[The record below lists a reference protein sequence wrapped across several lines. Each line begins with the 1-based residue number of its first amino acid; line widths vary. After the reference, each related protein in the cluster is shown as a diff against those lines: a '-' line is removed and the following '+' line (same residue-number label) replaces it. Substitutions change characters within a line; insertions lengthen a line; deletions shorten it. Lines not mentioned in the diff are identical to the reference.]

1 MPYQIA
7 LKGHARLGGAA
18 FDLETDLPWHGAV
31 ALAGSNTSPV
41 PFTDVI
47 SDVLKPTG
55 SVLQL
60 PNDFP
65 DRLFEKNALQIA
77 LSSSGVSLSG
87 ASAGEWKNPFGVLKG
102 LTLHNFQVKYSSAD
116 RTLSFAVDAEYG
128 SLRPKGQLLF
138 AGGKLRVAVVTMEEI
153 NLGTILAM
161 SLGLV
166 WGPLNALILRGRDSA
181 QPIRLYYCDG
191 PPYAGYEEGFRV
203 DQIAIEIAEHRA
215 EIALLVAGG
224 RASLTGRFE
233 GDIDLKFL
241 RISAPDYGPSGPEIS
256 VDDKERVLA
265 LNSGIT
271 FLGEKLGTCEIA
283 ARPPTAEGYELRG
296 DIHSQVEIVDFKKPD
311 FRFTWSKAKG
321 FNVEHWP
328 IPDFPFDLN
337 FLDLLNKVPPGS
349 ECGAFVS
356 EMFKRSLQS
365 RFDLM
370 ARVEPGP
377 ENALRFTLSGK
388 YRILVDNDEIL
399 AVPLPLHLMVLLKPD
414 QFSFAALASAIKKA
428 AEGAGS
434 SLVAPIVDP
443 RFPERSA
450 TFFGAV
456 LVPQFADEATKL
468 IICRGWSA
476 PARSPGQRP
485 GPEPDRVGGPSAGP
499 AGDPGPPARGA
510 ATPDEYAVE
519 LKRAGMTCQQ
529 AASLIAGAYPAL
541 GPAALMQLFQRNFP
555 ETTGTPLLMLW
566 ALSRAGV
573 AANSASS
580 AFLTLVPG
588 VKAASF
594 AAGYHTAYPHP
605 MVQQVV
611 KNLQRS
617 RTPRSQAAH
626 RIKATFPLLTATQI
640 GYLLLISFPE
650 TVPDARAVSTALR
663 GAGASERQVRTAVS
677 DLFPLLSPRD
687 VETLLASVLQGGR

>member
-1 MPYQIA
+1 MPYQTA

-65 DRLFEKNALQIA
+65 DLLLEKNALQIA
-77 LSSSGVSLSG
+77 LSPSGVSLSG

-102 LTLHNFQVKYSSAD
+102 LTLHNFQLKYSSAD
-116 RTLSFAVDAEYG
+116 RTLSAAVDAEYG
-128 SLRPKGQLLF
+128 SLRLKGQLLF
-138 AGGKLRVAVVTMEEI
+138 AGGRLRAAVVTLQEI

-166 WGPLNALILRGRDSA
+166 GGPLNALILRGRDRV

-224 RASLTGRFE
+224 RALLTGRFE

-241 RISAPDYGPSGPEIS
+241 RISAPDYSPSGPAIS
-256 VDDKERVLA
+256 VDDKERVLT

-311 FRFTWSKAKG
+311 FRFTWSKGKG

-337 FLDLLNKVPPGS
+337 FLDLLNKVPSGS

-365 RFDLM
+365 SFDLM

-388 YRILVDNDEIL
+388 YRILVDDDELL

-434 SLVAPIVDP
+434 SLVGPIVDP

-456 LVPQFADEATKL
+456 LVPQFADEATEL
-468 IICRGWSA
+468 IVCRGWSA
-476 PARSPGQRP
+476 PARSPDQGRAP
-485 GPEPDRVGGPSAGP
+485 GP
-499 AGDPGPPARGA
+499 DPGGA

-617 RTPRSQAAH
+617 RTPGLQAAH

-640 GYLLLISFPE
+640 GYLLLVSFPE
-650 TVPDARAVSTALR
+650 TVPDARAVTTALR
-663 GAGASERQVRTAVS
+663 AAGASERQVRTAVS
-677 DLFPLLSPRD
+677 DLFPLLSPR
-687 VETLLASVLQGGR
+687 VVVTLLASVLPRVTY

>member
-1 MPYQIA
+1 MLYKSA
-7 LKGHARLGGAA
+7 LRGQVKLGAAA
-18 FDLETDLPWHGAV
+18 FDLTAEVPCYDRV
-31 ALAGSNTSPV
+31 ALAGSNTSPLS
-41 PFTDVI
+41 FTDAI
-47 SDVLKPTG
+47 SSLLELSGLSLEVP
-55 SVLQL
+55 S
-60 PNDFP
+60 DFP
-65 DRLFEKNALQIA
+65 DLSFDKHALQITV
-77 LSSSGVSLSG
+77 SNGGVFLSG
-87 ASAGEWKNPFGVLKG
+87 TAAAEWKNPFGILKG
-102 LTLHNFQVKYSSAD
+102 LTLRTFQLEYSSTN
-116 RTLSFAVDAEYG
+116 RTLSFVVGAEYG
-128 SLRPKGQLLF
+128 SLRPQRKLLF
-138 AGGKLRVAVVTMEEI
+138 DGGKLRVAVVTPDEI
-153 NLGTILAM
+153 NLGTVLAR
-161 SLGLV
+161 SLGIV

-181 QPIRLYYCDG
+181 QPIRLYHCDG

-215 EIALLVAGG
+215 EIALVIAGG

-241 RISAPDYGPSGPEIS
+241 RISAPEYGPSGPEIS
-256 VDDKERVLA
+256 VDDKERVLT

-271 FLGEKLGTCEIA
+271 FLGEKLGTCAIA
-283 ARPPTAEGYELRG
+283 ARPPTAEGFELRG
-296 DIHSQVEIVDFKKPD
+296 DIHSQVDIVDFKKPD
-311 FRFTWSKAKG
+311 FRFTWTKAKG
-321 FNVEHWP
+321 FNVENWH

-337 FLDLLNKVPPGS
+337 FLDLLNKVPSGS

-365 RFDLM
+365 RFDLR
-370 ARVEPGP
+370 AKVEPGP

-456 LVPQFADEATKL
+456 LAPQFADEATKL
-468 IICRGWSA
+468 IVCRRWSA
-476 PARSPGQRP
+476 PARPPGQRP
-485 GPEPDRVGGPSAGP
+485 GPEPDRVRGRSAGP
-499 AGDPGPPARGA
+499 AGDPGPPPRGA

-541 GPAALMQLFQRNFP
+541 GPAALMQLFQRTFP

-566 ALSRAGV
+566 ALTRAGV

-594 AAGYHTAYPHP
+594 AAGLRTAYPHP
-605 MVQQVV
+605 
-611 KNLQRS
+611 
-617 RTPRSQAAH
+617 
-626 RIKATFPLLTATQI
+626 
-640 GYLLLISFPE
+640 
-650 TVPDARAVSTALR
+650 
-663 GAGASERQVRTAVS
+663 
-677 DLFPLLSPRD
+677 
-687 VETLLASVLQGGR
+687 

>member
-65 DRLFEKNALQIA
+65 DLLFEKNALQIA

-337 FLDLLNKVPPGS
+337 FLDLLNKVPSGS

-640 GYLLLISFPE
+640 GYLLLVSFPE

-687 VETLLASVLQGGR
+687 VETLLASVLQGER